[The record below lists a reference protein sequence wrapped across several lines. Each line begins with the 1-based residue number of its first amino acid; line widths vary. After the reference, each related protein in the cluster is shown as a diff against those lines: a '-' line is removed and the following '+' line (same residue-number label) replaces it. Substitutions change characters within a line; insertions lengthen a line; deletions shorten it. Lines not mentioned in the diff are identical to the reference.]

1 MEKILEISECG
12 FTGNDSW
19 DSYEG
24 WLITTTEQTI
34 KIGIADGQDC
44 CEHWGYFLSE
54 DDVEDFIG
62 ASLLSVS
69 IVDTCLKLT
78 KLKEEWVSEDSAM
91 FINFETSEGTLQFTV
106 YNEHNGYYG
115 HSVVVESKQ
124 LTEHTCL

>member
-1 MEKILEISECG
+1 MEKILEISECS
-12 FTGNDSW
+12 FTGEDSW
-19 DSYEG
+19 GSYEG

-34 KIGIADGQDC
+34 KIGISDGQSC
-44 CEHWGYFLSE
+44 CEIWGYFLSE

-62 ASLLSVS
+62 ANLLSVT
-69 IVDTCLKLT
+69 IVDTCLKST